1 MSVSAA
7 ISAPR
12 EFERPAVNPWIIA
25 LTVTLATFMEVL
37 DTSVANVALPHIAGG
52 LSAGQDEATWV
63 LTSYLVSNAIIL
75 PMSGWFSA
83 LIGRKR
89 FYMSCV
95 ALFTI
100 SSCFCGFAPN
110 LGMLIFFRVL
120 QGVGGGGL
128 QPSEQAI
135 LADTFP
141 PKQRGTAF
149 AVYGM
154 AGVLAAGSGPPLG
167 GWITDNF
174 SWRWIFF
181 INIPVGL
188 ISMFLTNR
196 LISDPPYMKREKKT
210 GFRIDYIGLG
220 LLALGL
226 GTLQVV
232 LDKGQRDDWFG
243 SHFFTAMTTLRVIAL
258 IAVIIWEWRH
268 KDPIIDLHLFRDRSF
283 AIGNMLM
290 FMVGFALLSSTVL
303 IPLFLQTI
311 MGYTAQQAG
320 LALMP
325 GGFAIIL
332 AMPLVGYLL
341 GHYDARILLLFG
353 LTIVGLSL
361 FHMTSFDVAIDFRT
375 VAIARAFQA
384 LGLAFLF
391 VPINTV
397 AYAFLPKDKNN
408 AASGLINL
416 SRNIGGSVGIS
427 LVTTMLE
434 RRSQFHQ
441 NQLVDHVNPGSGRL
455 QAMIN
460 AITDMFVSRRS
471 SSYEAPH
478 RAYGMVSNLVTQQ
491 ATMLAYIDNFKMLGV
506 AVLAMIPFVF
516 PMKKVKPGGPMAVH
530 ESAAQAIMQIRIV
543 TLEREYGSGG

>member
-1 MSVSAA
+1 MSISAA
-7 ISAPR
+7 IPAPR
-12 EFERPAVNPWIIA
+12 EFERPTVNPWIIA

-52 LSAGQDEATWV
+52 LSAGQDEATWI
-63 LTSYLVSNAIIL
+63 LTSYLVSNAIVL
-75 PMSGWFSA
+75 PMSGWFSS

-100 SSCFCGFAPN
+100 SSCLCGFAPS
-110 LGMLIFFRVL
+110 LGLLIFFRVL

-141 PKQRGTAF
+141 PKQRGMAF

-154 AGVLAAGSGPPLG
+154 AVVLAPAIGPTLG

-188 ISMFLTNR
+188 VSLFLTNR
-196 LISDPPYMKREKKT
+196 LISDPPDMKRERK

-243 SHFFTAMTTLRVIAL
+243 SHFIIAMTVISVVAL
-258 IAVIIWEWRH
+258 VAVIIWEWRH

-311 MGYTAQQAG
+311 MGYTAQDAG

-325 GGFAIIL
+325 GGFAIII

-341 GHYDARILLLFG
+341 GHYDARYLLLFG
-353 LTIVGLSL
+353 LTVVGLSL
-361 FHMTSFDVAIDFRT
+361 FHMTGFNTTIDFRT
-375 VAIARAFQA
+375 AATARAYQA

-391 VPINTV
+391 VPINTA
-397 AYAFLPKDKNN
+397 AYAFLPKGKNN

-416 SRNIGGSVGIS
+416 ARNIGGSVGIS

-434 RRSQFHQ
+434 RRTQFHQ
-441 NQLVDHVNPGSGRL
+441 NRLVGDVSAGSGRL
-455 QAMIN
+455 QGAIN
-460 AITDMFVSRRS
+460 ALTHLFVSRGS
-471 SSYEAPH
+471 SSYEATH

-491 ATMLAYIDNFKMLGV
+491 ATMLAYIDNFKLLGV
-506 AVLAMIPFVF
+506 AVLTMIPFVF
-516 PMKKVKPGGPMAVH
+516 LMKRVKPGGQIAVH
-530 ESAAQAIMQIRIV
+530 
-543 TLEREYGSGG
+543 